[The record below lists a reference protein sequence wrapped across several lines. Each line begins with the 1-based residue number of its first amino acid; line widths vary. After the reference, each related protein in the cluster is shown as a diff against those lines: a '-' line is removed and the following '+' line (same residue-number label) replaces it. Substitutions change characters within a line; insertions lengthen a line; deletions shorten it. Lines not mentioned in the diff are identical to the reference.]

1 MRSRG
6 TKVVNA
12 LREKWSTKLVDQG
25 DLPLK

>member
-6 TKVVNA
+6 PKVVNA
-12 LREKWSTKLVDQG
+12 LGEKWSTKLVNQG